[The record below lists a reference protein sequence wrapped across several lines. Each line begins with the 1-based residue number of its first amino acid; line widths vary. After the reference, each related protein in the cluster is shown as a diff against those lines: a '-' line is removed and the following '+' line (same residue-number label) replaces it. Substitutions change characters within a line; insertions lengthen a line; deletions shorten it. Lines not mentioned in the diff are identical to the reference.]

1 MVAAGQ
7 QLFTTCAACHGPDGK
22 GLPNLGANLTDTEW
36 LNADGTYESIQAIIK
51 TGVPTPKQSQTPMP
65 PMGGAQLTDDQ
76 VKAVA
81 AYVWSLGGGK

>member
-22 GLPNLGANLTDTEW
+22 GLPNLGPNLTDTEW
-36 LNADGTYESIQAIIK
+36 LNADGTFASIQSTIK
-51 TGVPTPKQSQTPMP
+51 TGVATPKQAPVPMP
-65 PMGGAQLTDDQ
+65 PMGGTQLTDDQ
-76 VKAVA
+76 IKAVA